1 MANILVRLGRLLNFL
16 IFAKIK
22 LDFFLPQS
30 LKLSWESVLDTV
42 NTLLLSGRRRL
53 SSSGDS
59 L

>member
-22 LDFFLPQS
+22 LDFFFPQS

-42 NTLLLSGRRRL
+42 NTLLLVG
-53 SSSGDS
+53 
-59 L
+59 